1 MSTTKLTSA
10 IDRPLVL
17 CCAHGRTGEGGRF
30 DAVLLDVAR
39 RADQA
44 AAAPLR
50 AEAIGRA
57 TCECLLVDA
66 GAILV
71 HGSYLGGG
79 VGQDEEDGDRR
90 PGEDD
95 GTRFLAPRGGS
106 HVLAVCAVTVGRSYL
121 LPQRTG
127 RTLMAPPAADVA
139 SAATRVA
146 P

>member
-1 MSTTKLTSA
+1 MSITELTSA

-17 CCAHGRTGEGGRF
+17 CGAHGRTGEGGWF

-50 AEAIGRA
+50 AEGIGRA

-95 GTRFLAPRGGS
+95 GGEDLHCGMGLDFLFARWYLRVGGRIW
-106 HVLAVCAVTVGRSYL
+106 GL
-121 LPQRTG
+121 L
-127 RTLMAPPAADVA
+127 
-139 SAATRVA
+139 
-146 P
+146 